1 MDAKKSASRS
11 HNDPP
16 STGPAL
22 PVGMFNVGKQ
32 TVFCRIDRP
41 KCQGN
46 AFCLY
51 NVYIYI
57 YNHISWFLY
66 HYHHVCHHRST
77 ISCLKG
83 LGNRPSCPVEG
94 LCTIQLILSVDP
106 RLFDQQIETKCRFD
120 PWTTQW
126 QFLWV
131 ELGLIL
137 THALRFTESLVT
149 FGKLSN

>member
-1 MDAKKSASRS
+1 MDTKESTSRS

-22 PVGMFNVGKQ
+22 PVRMFNVGKQ

-51 NVYIYI
+51 NVY
-57 YNHISWFLY
+57 NHISWFLY
-66 HYHHVCHHRST
+66 HYPHVGHHRSA

-94 LCTIQLILSVDP
+94 LCTIQLIVSVNP
-106 RLFDQQIETKCRFD
+106 KIFDQQIETKCKVSVWSLAHTVTI
-120 PWTTQW
+120 PLSWTWFNPDTC
-126 QFLWV
+126 L
-131 ELGLIL
+131 
-137 THALRFTESLVT
+137 ALHWIIGNIR
-149 FGKLSN
+149 